1 MGSVKKKPLA
11 AMEKNQPT
19 QTQGGQETSGPQ
31 KKAKEGK
38 PMTEKKRNDVLV
50 PRSSDQ
56 DLLKSLAQLKAITIY
71 GASRS
76 LSVNASVAKVVIT
89 NLESKGLVRKVGGFS
104 GHYVWSAA
112 S

>member
-1 MGSVKKKPLA
+1 
-11 AMEKNQPT
+11 MEKNQT
-19 QTQGGQETSGPQ
+19 AQTQSGQEVPSSQ

-38 PMTEKKRNDVLV
+38 PMTTAKKNEVLM

-56 DLLKSLAQLKAITIY
+56 DLLKSLVQLKAITIY
-71 GASRS
+71 GAARS
-76 LSVNASVAKVVIT
+76 LGVNASVAKVVIS
-89 NLESKGLVRKVGGFS
+89 NLETKGLVKRVGGFS